1 MPVGVADFSDPSL
14 SFSSSSS
21 SSSSSCSLPLT
32 DRWILGSYHQAVAR
46 VTAAYDRLDYGDAG
60 RGFAEF
66 FWGDFTDWYL
76 EAAKVRL
83 NPQSSQTLS
92 ADGNSSASAAAAEA
106 EAETTRAVLLYVF
119 EGVLALAH
127 PVMPFV
133 TEKLWRA
140 LPKGEG
146 EGEGNKNP
154 KKPRSADLISAPWP
168 AAGAVDEAAMAH
180 FSAAKELVTAVR
192 NARAEYGV
200 ELGRKVPAT
209 LQVADW
215 ECREA
220 LSDELAVVAALAK
233 LDLGSSSVQG
243 MPDAAA
249 SASSSSTSGTITAVV
264 RDGLQAA
271 LPMAGLFDAAKELAR
286 LDKQR
291 AKAAAAADRAAA
303 RSKDPRFASNAPP
316 AVVAKATEEA
326 EGLAARV
333 AAIDAKIEEVKKL
346 A

>member
-1 MPVGVADFSDPSL
+1 MPAGVVDFSTAA
-14 SFSSSSS
+14 SFSSSS
-21 SSSSSCSLPLT
+21 SLPLT
-32 DRWILGSYHQAVAR
+32 DRWILGSYHRAVAR

-83 NPQSSQTLS
+83 NPTSSS
-92 ADGNSSASAAAAEA
+92 SSSSASSSSTAAEQEQEA
-106 EAETTRAVLLYVF
+106 EAAETTRAVLLYVF

-140 LPKGEG
+140 LPREEEGGGEEGG
-146 EGEGNKNP
+146 ENGKNK
-154 KKPRSADLISAPWP
+154 KRSDDLISAAWP
-168 AAGAVDEAAMAH
+168 AAGAVDEEAMAH

-200 ELGRKVPAT
+200 ELGRRVPAE
-209 LQVADW
+209 LQVAD
-215 ECREA
+215 EACREA
-220 LSDELAVVAALAK
+220 LAAELAVVASLAK
-233 LDLGSSSVQG
+233 LDLGASSVRG
-243 MPDAAA
+243 MPEISDA
-249 SASSSSTSGTITAVV
+249 ASSSSSGGTVTAVV
-264 RDGLQAA
+264 RDGLQVA

-291 AKAAAAADRAAA
+291 VKAAAAADKAAA
-303 RSKDPRFASNAPP
+303 RLKDGKFASNAPQQ
-316 AVVAKATEEA
+316 VVAKATEEA
-326 EGLAARV
+326 EALAARV
-333 AAIDAKIEEVKKL
+333 AAIDAKIEEVRKL